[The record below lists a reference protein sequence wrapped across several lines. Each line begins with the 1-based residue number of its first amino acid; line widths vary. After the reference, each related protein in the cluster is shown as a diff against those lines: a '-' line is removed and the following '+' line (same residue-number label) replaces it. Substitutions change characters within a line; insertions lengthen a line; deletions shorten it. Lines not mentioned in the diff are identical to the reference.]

1 VTPTVKTK
9 AKQFIKHPAT
19 RAVARCAL
27 MCAVGALERTAEDAD
42 DSRRGKR
49 WLSAKRFIKSSSND

>member
-1 VTPTVKTK
+1 MKMK

-19 RAVARCAL
+19 RAVARCAV
-27 MCAVGALERTAEDAD
+27 MCAVGAIERTAEEAD

-49 WLSAKRFIKSSSND
+49 WLFANRFIKSSSND

>member
-1 VTPTVKTK
+1 MK

-19 RAVARCAL
+19 RAVAKCAV

-42 DSRRGKR
+42 DKRRGKR
-49 WLSAKRFIKSSSND
+49 RLSANRFIKSSSND